1 MNYCVLGS
9 GSKGNCTLV
18 ESGSTCIL
26 IDAGFSGIEIR
37 RRLSLINRSE
47 QNLTA
52 IVITHEHGDH
62 IKGVGV
68 ISRRCNLPVYAN
80 YGTHTASEHKVNTLH
95 KRYEFATGQGF
106 VINDLQIHPFRIS
119 HDTADPVGFV
129 ISDDRSAVA
138 YCTDTGKI
146 TNLIRQ
152 RVNGCQAL
160 ILEANYDPQM
170 LMDGPYPMHIKQRV
184 RSTHGHLANQDT
196 GRFLADQIDSRLSH
210 VILAHLS
217 ETNNLPD
224 LAHNQVV
231 QDLSGLQ
238 PNFSIDLACQNTPT
252 RLFSI

>member
-47 QNLTA
+47 QDLTA

-62 IKGVGV
+62 INGVGV

-80 YGTHTASEHKVNTLH
+80 YGTHAASEQRVKQLH
-95 KRYEFATGQGF
+95 QRCEFVTGQGF
-106 VINDLQIHPFRIS
+106 VINDLQIHPFRTS

-152 RVNGCQAL
+152 RVAGCQAL

-184 RSTHGHLANQDT
+184 RSSHGHLANEDT
-196 GRFLADQIDSRLSH
+196 GRFLAEQINSRLSH

-217 ETNNLPD
+217 ETNNLPA
-224 LAHNQVV
+224 LAHEQV
-231 QDLSGLQ
+231 LNKIESLQ
-238 PNFSIDLACQNTPT
+238 PAFKVDLACQSCPT
-252 RLFSI
+252 RLFSL